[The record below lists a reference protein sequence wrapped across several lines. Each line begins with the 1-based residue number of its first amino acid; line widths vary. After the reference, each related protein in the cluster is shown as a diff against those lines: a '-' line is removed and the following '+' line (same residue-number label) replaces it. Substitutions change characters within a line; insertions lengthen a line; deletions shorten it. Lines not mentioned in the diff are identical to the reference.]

1 MTLDLIIL
9 LCLALLGL
17 RGWFRGFVREAMDL
31 VGLVVG
37 ILLAFR
43 FGPSVGRVIEAMAGL
58 SPDAGR
64 LAGGIVVFVL
74 VGVGTAVVTRIVER
88 KVALP
93 GLNLM
98 NKVGGAGLGLAWGV
112 FLATL
117 LLTLGVILPMPPSV
131 AETLDGSAV
140 SRALTDPD
148 GVAQETFRGL
158 AGDRVVEALVNLRD
172 VFGER
177 RVVIEGDE
185 RIELPPADAD
195 DLEPAAGAAV
205 EVFELLNRARVDA
218 GLDPLAWSAALAD
231 VGAAHAE
238 EMYRAGFFSHL
249 SPVTGTVG
257 DRLAAAGIAF
267 STAGENL
274 ALAASPGEV
283 HGGLME
289 SPGHRANILS
299 DSYRRVGIGVVRGP
313 LGLMTVQVFT
323 G

>member
-131 AETLDGSAV
+131 AETLARFSEGETGTYVVKGTRGTVNGMDGII
-140 SRALTDPD
+140 
-148 GVAQETFRGL
+148 
-158 AGDRVVEALVNLRD
+158 VNS
-172 VFGER
+172 
-177 RVVIEGDE
+177 IT
-185 RIELPPADAD
+185 
-195 DLEPAAGAAV
+195 PAAK
-205 EVFELLNRARVDA
+205 
-218 GLDPLAWSAALAD
+218 PLPW
-231 VGAAHAE
+231 
-238 EMYRAGFFSHL
+238 
-249 SPVTGTVG
+249 
-257 DRLAAAGIAF
+257 RL
-267 STAGENL
+267 
-274 ALAASPGEV
+274 P
-283 HGGLME
+283 
-289 SPGHRANILS
+289 ANIGQINTRL
-299 DSYRRVGIGVVRGP
+299 P
-313 LGLMTVQVFT
+313 GLQQAPTYEPER
-323 G
+323 